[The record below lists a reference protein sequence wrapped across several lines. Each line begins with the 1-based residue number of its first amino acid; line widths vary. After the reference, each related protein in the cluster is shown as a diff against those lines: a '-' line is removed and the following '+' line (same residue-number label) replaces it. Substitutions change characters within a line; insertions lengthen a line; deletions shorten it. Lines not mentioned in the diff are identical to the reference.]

1 MLETTASAMINFV
14 STGTTETTSSRAAA
28 HRRAAF
34 GAVSGWSA
42 AAAARRALASASRL
56 HSEAFMHHTSATLP
70 RRKAGRKGY
79 CMRSLSFFG
88 LLREL
93 PQKIS
98 KADKLSKM
106 FTPAG

>member
-1 MLETTASAMINFV
+1 MLETTASARINFV
-14 STGTTETTSSRAAA
+14 STGTMVTTTSRAAA
-28 HRRAAF
+28 HRGAAF
-34 GAVSGWSA
+34 WAGSGWAA
-42 AAAARRALASASRL
+42 AAAARRASATASRL
-56 HSEAFMHHTSATLP
+56 HSEAFMNHTSATLP
-70 RRKAGRKGY
+70 RREAGRKGY

-106 FTPAG
+106 FNPAG